1 MLVLYVVKNHNIQ
14 FVHEINVRE
23 KKRTEQSRNRKGNIR
38 HKTQNEDKQN
48 THKKIHNTKIKKMS
62 NTVPPTYRR

>member
-1 MLVLYVVKNHNIQ
+1 MSEK
-14 FVHEINVRE
+14 
-23 KKRTEQSRNRKGNIR
+23 KKRTEQSRNRKVNIR

-62 NTVPPTYRR
+62 NTVPPNIQEMNSDAGEG

>member
-1 MLVLYVVKNHNIQ
+1 MS
-14 FVHEINVRE
+14 R
-23 KKRTEQSRNRKGNIR
+23 KKIRTEQSRNRKGNIR
-38 HKTQNEDKQN
+38 HKTPNEDKQN